1 MFRANNDRIDFS
13 ALGNR
18 VSIEIAKI
26 AVQRAAG
33 KTARLDVKSPQRS
46 QEKIVNDVPRYR
58 QVLRGVKQWLWAI
71 RYIRGAFDRANRALE
86 GVARNEQRLDKVNE
100 RLDRVNERCDGL
112 LDRVSERCDGLNDRV
127 AALAV
132 GSDRVLAALEAT
144 AVEVA
149 GVKREI
155 MFQQR
160 RLTRLV
166 LPAEEAQKRESITAV
181 ADQRL
186 DALYVAFEDVFRGSR
201 ADIKARLE
209 LYLERLD
216 LAGASLP
223 DRPVLD
229 IGCGRGEWL
238 ELLGEKHIPSYGI
251 DVNSMMIERAVSL
264 GLDARHSDL
273 LDHLRGVEDA
283 SRSAVTAFHVV
294 EHLPLGTLI
303 DFLDEA
309 LRVLVPGGV
318 LILETPNPE
327 TMRVGATTFYN
338 DPTHRNPIP
347 PAVLQFLVEHRGF
360 EEVEVVKLH
369 PFTQGLLEAGTRDA
383 QLLNRVLFGP
393 QDYSIIARRG

>member
-18 VSIEIAKI
+18 VAIEIAKI
-26 AVQRAAG
+26 AAQRAAG

-46 QEKIVNDVPRYR
+46 QEKIVNDIPRYR
-58 QVLRGVKQWLWAI
+58 QVVRGVKQWLWAI
-71 RYIRGAFDRANRALE
+71 RYIRGAFDRANSALE
-86 GVARNEQRLDKVNE
+86 GVTRNEQRLDRVDE
-100 RLDRVNERCDGL
+100 RVNERF
-112 LDRVSERCDGLNDRV
+112 DGLNDRV
-127 AALAV
+127 VALAA
-132 GSDRVLAALEAT
+132 GSDRVVAALEAT
-144 AVEVA
+144 AAEVA

-166 LPAEEAQKRESITAV
+166 LPAEQAQKQESIAAV

-209 LYLERLD
+209 LYLERLS

-238 ELLGEKHIPSYGI
+238 ELLGEKHIAAYGI
-251 DVNSMMIERAVSL
+251 DLNSMMIERAVSL
-264 GLDARHSDL
+264 GLDARHADL
-273 LDHLRGVEDA
+273 LDHLHSVEDT

-347 PAVLQFLVEHRGF
+347 SAVLKFLVEHRGF

>member
-26 AVQRAAG
+26 AAQRAAG

-112 LDRVSERCDGLNDRV
+112 NDRV
-127 AALAV
+127 AALAA

-209 LYLERLD
+209 LYLERLG

-238 ELLGEKHIPSYGI
+238 ELLGEKHIAAYGI

-283 SRSAVTAFHVV
+283 SRTAVTAFHVV